1 MEITWAGSHIG
12 MRVES
17 HPATDAWIFGDRYGE
32 IVKVTRTRIHVRMDR
47 SGKIRVFRPEHVEEI
62 NL

>member
-1 MEITWAGSHIG
+1 MEITWAGRHIG

-17 HPATDAWIFGDRYGE
+17 HPATDAWISGDRYGE
-32 IVKVTRTRIHVRMDR
+32 IVKVTRTRVHVKMDR
-47 SGKIRVFRPEHVEEI
+47 SDKVRRFHAADVEEV